1 MFEEIMTTNGVAPEM
16 TKEQEAYFSS
26 PQGTLPPIYQQHTA
40 VMMPVTQV

>member
-26 PQGTLPPIYQQHTA
+26 PQGTLPPVYQQDTA